1 MWALWLIF
9 SAVVPVMADDADS
22 IKVTFDFTTLSDQS
36 GQYGGVLKGS
46 AELKTVGGEPVLS
59 LGSKNGYFLF
69 DASVG
74 EFVKTFSDYSI
85 SVDVF
90 VPQSTNIGSD
100 GNFVWCFSNSSSSGY
115 LFFGAKE
122 SRFSI
127 TKSNYSGEQRVNP
140 GKALT
145 KGRWVNIIYVQQGSE
160 GRVIIDGRQAAKGT
174 VTLKPSALSGVL
186 KNSYLGR
193 SCYSGDAYLKDALM
207 HHLVL
212 CNYALGDDEI
222 AMLQGGISVLNRE
235 IEDEAIRNLIQNFTL
250 GDVSALTH
258 DITLPTS
265 YADVVR
271 IEWESSD
278 ESVITSTGHITRPA
292 IGSAVAHAVLTAHFS
307 TSTVSDVLTFEVGVL
322 PLFTDDEALQYE
334 CRQLAIVGNAHNLYD
349 RLVLP
354 TVAAEGDPVFWK
366 SSDETFLSND
376 GRVMKFGAPEVP
388 GNSRE
393 SGLSGNSGKQHITL
407 TATIRRGDKQATR
420 DFDVYIHANEP
431 FASYLFVYF
440 PSNDNENIC
449 YALSGDGYNYT
460 PLNDGKLVVSA
471 DSCTV
476 MGGLRDPH
484 ILRGEDGWFYMA
496 VTDMRSAL
504 GWNSN
509 RGVVLMR
516 SRDLINWSHA
526 TVHFPT
532 RYAGTPWAKVTR
544 VWAPQTIWDPDYEN
558 ADGTRGRYMV
568 YFSLVTDNGYIPYD
582 KVYFCYVNDDFT
594 DFIGEPR
601 YFYDRGA
608 ATIDMDIVYN
618 ESDSLYHAIFKND
631 VTNGIAQVTARRLT
645 PETGQ
650 PDGSQWSEPSE
661 NLQQTTVA
669 VEGGGLFKLINQ
681 DRWILMY
688 DCYSSG
694 YYQFCSSQDLKTFVF
709 EKNTKTVGAFTPRHG
724 TVIPLTQEETEALLT
739 AVGGDLQSSTTEWQ
753 PAITSMSH
761 PAIRQELATISQ
773 SLEIQIPVQPGT
785 DLTAFDPLFILTPGS
800 TIEPQGPQDFTQ
812 GPVTYTTQ
820 ISNFKLQTSNFKLQ
834 TYKVTAYEC
843 ANPVLPGFHADPE
856 VLFSKKTGRF
866 YVYPTTDG
874 YDGWGGYSFDVFS
887 SPDLV
892 HFQNEGTILNLADG
906 GDAPWASGN
915 AWAPCIEE
923 KFVDG
928 QWKYFFYFSAHN
940 AALGKKTLGVATA
953 DSPTGPFK
961 AAQQP
966 LFTTTSE
973 GQMIDSDVFTDPV
986 SGQSYLYYGN
996 GRLHY
1001 RLLADDMMSVG
1012 DREYDITPSGGT
1024 LANYAFR
1031 EGANVFYRNG
1041 LYYFLWSVDDTGA
1054 NNYHV
1059 AYGTSTSPT
1068 GPIKVAKNPIV
1079 IIQDASQKIYG
1090 TGHNSIVNIPG
1101 TDDWYIVYHRINKS
1115 YLSNG
1120 PGYHREVCID
1130 RLTFA
1135 NDGTILQVTPTH
1147 VGISPVDVSRLID
1160 DISGIESLMDNG
1172 QRIIDKRGGVYNL
1185 NGQRLSTPQKGLNI
1199 MGGQKVVINY

>member
-1 MWALWLIF
+1 MLLPIF
-9 SAVVPVMADDADS
+9 TVMPVMADDTDS
-22 IKVTFDFTTLSDQS
+22 LKVMFDFTTLTDQS
-36 GQYGGVLKGS
+36 GQYSGALKGS
-46 AELKTVGGEPVLS
+46 AELTTAGEEPVLS

-74 EFVKTFSDYSI
+74 ELVKTFSDYTI
-85 SVDVF
+85 SVNVF
-90 VPQSTNIGSD
+90 IPQSTDIGGN
-100 GNFVWCFSNSSSSGY
+100 GNFVWCFSNSSTSGY

-127 TKSNYSGEQRVNP
+127 TRGSYDGEQRVNP

-145 KGRWVNIIYVQQGSE
+145 KGRWLNLVYVQRGNE
-160 GRVIIDGRQAAKGT
+160 GRVLIDGQQAAKGT
-174 VTLKPSALSGVL
+174 VSLKPSALSGAL

-193 SCYSGDAYLKDALM
+193 SCYSGDAFLKDALM
-207 HHLVL
+207 HHLIL
-212 CNYALGDDEI
+212 CNYAMSDDEI
-222 AMLQGGISVLNRE
+222 AELQSDLSVLNRE

-250 GDVSALTH
+250 GDVSGLTR

-265 YADVVR
+265 YADVVK

-278 ESVITSTGHITRPA
+278 ESVITPTGHIIRPA
-292 IGSAVAHAVLTAHFS
+292 VGSPAAHAVLTAHFS
-307 TSTVSDVLTFEVGVL
+307 TSTVSDQLTFEVSVL
-322 PLFTDDEALQYE
+322 PLFTDDEALAYE
-334 CRQLAIVGNAHNLYD
+334 CEHLAIGGNLKNLYD
-349 RLVLP
+349 RLTLP

-366 SSDETFLSND
+366 SGDTSLLSDD
-376 GRVMKFGAPEVP
+376 GRVMRFGD
-388 GNSRE
+388 N
-393 SGLSGNSGKQHITL
+393 GKQHVTL
-407 TATIRRGDKQATR
+407 TATIRRGEKSVTR
-420 DFDVYIHANEP
+420 DFDVCIHQNEP
-431 FASYLFVYF
+431 YVSYLFVYF
-440 PSNDNENIC
+440 PSNDNENIY

-460 PLNDGKLVVSA
+460 PLNGGKRVVAA

-484 ILRGEDGWFYMA
+484 ILRGEDGCFYMA
-496 VTDMRSAL
+496 VTDMRSSL

-509 RGVVLMR
+509 RGLVLMR
-516 SRDLINWSHA
+516 SRDLINWTHA

-532 RYAGTPWAKVTR
+532 RYKGTMWAKVTR

-568 YFSLVTDNGYIPYD
+568 YFSLVTSDSSIPYD
-582 KVYFCYVNDDFT
+582 KVYYCYVNDDFT

-618 ESDSLYHAIFKND
+618 ESDGLYHAIFKND
-631 VTNGIAQVTARRLT
+631 VTSGIAQVTARRLT
-645 PETGQ
+645 PEEGQ
-650 PDGSQWSEPSE
+650 ADGSQWSEPTG

-681 DRWILMY
+681 DKWILMY

-694 YYQFCSSQDLKTFVF
+694 YYQFCSSSDLQNFTF
-709 EKNTKTVGAFTPRHG
+709 EKNTKTSGAFTPRHG
-724 TVIPLTQEETEALLT
+724 TVIPLTHAETDALLSTFPATEFKPTIT
-739 AVGGDLQSSTTEWQ
+739 AMT
-753 PAITSMSH
+753 H
-761 PAIRQELATISQ
+761 PAIRQNLATITTSAV
-773 SLEIQIPVQPGT
+773 QIPVEAGT
-785 DLTAFDPLFILTPGS
+785 NLTAFDPQFILSAGS
-800 TIEPQGPQDFTQ
+800 TIEPQGPQNFTQ
-812 GPVTYTTQ
+812 GAVTFNVQ
-820 ISNFKLQTSNFKLQ
+820 CSTSNVQ
-834 TYKVTAYEC
+834 RYTVTAYEC
-843 ANPVLPGFHADPE
+843 ANPVLPDFHADPE

-892 HFQNEGTILNLADG
+892 HFQNEGTILSLAAG
-906 GDAPWASGN
+906 GDAPWAAGN

-923 KFVDG
+923 KWMDG

-940 AALGKKTLGVATA
+940 ASLGKKTIGVATA
-953 DSPTGPFK
+953 DSPIGPFK
-961 AAQQP
+961 ASDKP
-966 LFTTTSE
+966 LFTSSSA

-996 GRLHY
+996 GRLLY
-1001 RLLADDMMSVG
+1001 RLLGDDMMSVG
-1012 DREYDITPSGGT
+1012 TKEYDITPSGGT
-1024 LANYAFR
+1024 LQTYAYR
-1031 EGANVFYRNG
+1031 EGVYVFYRNG

-1054 NNYHV
+1054 TNYHV

-1068 GPIKVAKNPIV
+1068 GPIKVASKPIV
-1079 IIQDASQKIYG
+1079 IIQNANQKIFG
-1090 TGHNSIVNIPG
+1090 TGHNSVLNIPG
-1101 TDDWYIVYHRINKS
+1101 TDDWYIVYHRINKN

-1135 NDGTILQVTPTH
+1135 DDGTINQIQPTH
-1147 VGISPVDVSRLID
+1147 EGIAPVNVSGLID
-1160 DISGIESLMDNG
+1160 GIQEVETCCNIHRSDEAVYDLQGRRIEKAPRLKGIYISAG
-1172 QRIIDKRGGVYNL
+1172 RKIIIK
-1185 NGQRLSTPQKGLNI
+1185 
-1199 MGGQKVVINY
+1199 

>member
-1 MWALWLIF
+1 MTKQF
-9 SAVVPVMADDADS
+9 SYVRMLVVQLFLSAACSVYADETDS
-22 IKVTFDFTTLSDQS
+22 VKVTFDFTTLTDQS
-36 GQYGGVLKGS
+36 GQYGGALRGS
-46 AELKTVGGEPVLS
+46 AELTTAGEEPVLS
-59 LGSKNGYFLF
+59 LGSKNGFFMF

-74 EFVKTFSDYSI
+74 QFVKTFSDYTI

-90 VPQSTNIGSD
+90 IPQSTDIGGN

-127 TKSNYSGEQRVNP
+127 TRGSYDGEQRVNP
-140 GKALT
+140 GRALT
-145 KGRWVNIIYVQQGSE
+145 KGRWLNLIYIQQGNE
-160 GRVIIDGRQAAKGT
+160 GRVLIDGQQTAKGT
-174 VTLKPSALSGVL
+174 VSLKPSALSGAL

-193 SCYSGDAYLKDALM
+193 SCYSGDAYLKDALL

-212 CNYALGDDEI
+212 CNYAVDDDEI
-222 AMLQGGISVLNRE
+222 AELQGGIKILNRE
-235 IEDEAIRNLIQNFTL
+235 IEDEAIRNMIQNFTL
-250 GDVSALTH
+250 GDLSGLTR
-258 DITLPTS
+258 DITLPMS
-265 YADVVR
+265 YADVVK
-271 IEWESSD
+271 IAWESSD
-278 ESVITSTGHITRPA
+278 ERVITSTGHVIRPA
-292 IGSAVAHAVLTAHFS
+292 VGSPVAHAVLTARFS

-322 PLFTDDEALQYE
+322 PEFTDDEALAYE
-334 CRQLAIVGNAHNLYD
+334 LAHLTIGGQAGNLYD
-349 RLVLP
+349 RLTLP

-366 SSDETFLSND
+366 SGDTSLLSDD
-376 GRVMKFGAPEVP
+376 GRVMRFGD
-388 GNSRE
+388 N
-393 SGLSGNSGKQHITL
+393 GKQHVTL
-407 TATIRRGDKQATR
+407 TATIRRGEKSVTR
-420 DFDVYIHANEP
+420 DFDVYVHQNEP
-431 FASYLFVYF
+431 YASYLFVYF
-440 PSNDNENIC
+440 PSNDNENIY

-460 PLNDGKLVVSA
+460 PLNKGKRVVAA

-496 VTDMRSAL
+496 VTDMRSSL

-509 RGVVLMR
+509 RGVVLIR
-516 SRDLINWSHA
+516 SRDLINWTHA

-532 RYAGTPWAKVTR
+532 RYKGTMWAKVTR

-558 ADGTRGRYMV
+558 ADGSRGRYMV
-568 YFSLVTDNGYIPYD
+568 YFSLITSDSSIPYD
-582 KVYFCYVNDDFT
+582 KVYYCYVNDDFT

-601 YFYDRGA
+601 YFFDSGA

-618 ESDSLYHAIFKND
+618 ESDGLYHAIFKSD
-631 VTNGIAQVTARRLT
+631 VTNGIAKVTARRLT
-645 PETGQ
+645 PEEGQ
-650 PDGSQWSEPSE
+650 PDGSQWGEPTG

-681 DRWILMY
+681 DKWILMY

-694 YYQFCSSQDLKTFVF
+694 YYQFCSSADLQTFSF
-709 EKNTKTVGAFTPRHG
+709 EKNTKTSGAFTPRHG
-724 TVIPLTQEETEALLT
+724 TVIPLTQAETDALLT
-739 AVGGDLQSSTTEWQ
+739 AF
-753 PAITSMSH
+753 PADGLTAGITAMTH
-761 PAIRQELATISQ
+761 PAIRQDLATITTSAV
-773 SLEIQIPVQPGT
+773 QIPVEPGT
-785 DLTAFDPLFILTPGS
+785 DLTAFDPQFILAAGT

-812 GPVTYTTQ
+812 GTVTFTAKAADATRE
-820 ISNFKLQTSNFKLQ
+820 
-834 TYKVTAYEC
+834 YKVTAYEC
-843 ANPVLPGFHADPE
+843 ANPVLPDFHADPE

-892 HFQNEGTILNLADG
+892 HFQNEGTILNLAAG
-906 GDAPWASGN
+906 GDAPWVAGN

-923 KFVDG
+923 KWIDG

-940 AALGKKTLGVATA
+940 ASLGKKTIGVAVA

-986 SGQSYLYYGN
+986 SGHTYLYYGN

-1001 RLLADDMMSVG
+1001 RLLSDDMMSVG
-1012 DREYDITPSGGT
+1012 DKEYDITPSGGT
-1024 LANYAFR
+1024 LQTYAFR
-1031 EGANVFYRNG
+1031 EGVYVFYRNG

-1054 NNYHV
+1054 TNCHV

-1068 GPIKVAKNPIV
+1068 GPIKVASKPIV
-1079 IIQDASQKIYG
+1079 IIQNAGQKIYG

-1101 TDDWYIVYHRINKS
+1101 TDDWYIVYHRINKN

-1135 NDGTILQVTPTH
+1135 DDGTINQIQPTH
-1147 VGISPVDVSRLID
+1147 QGITPVDVSQLTD
-1160 DISGIESLMDNG
+1160 DPLTGVAQPEKPCYVRSRTDAVYDLQGRRVQISSG
-1172 QRIIDKRGGVYNL
+1172 QKGVYITA
-1185 NGQRLSTPQKGLNI
+1185 GRKI
-1199 MGGQKVVINY
+1199 VVR

>member
-1 MWALWLIF
+1 MTKQF
-9 SAVVPVMADDADS
+9 SYVRMLMVQLFLSATCLVYAGETDS
-22 IKVTFDFTTLSDQS
+22 VKVTFDFTTLTDQS

-46 AELKTVGGEPVLS
+46 AALTTAGDEPVLS
-59 LGSKNGYFLF
+59 LGSKSGFFLF
-69 DASVG
+69 DASMG
-74 EFVKTFSDYSI
+74 QFVKTFSDYTI

-90 VPQSTNIGSD
+90 IPQSTDIGGN
-100 GNFVWCFSNSSSSGY
+100 GNFVWCFSNSSTSGY

-127 TKSNYSGEQRVNP
+127 TRGSYDGEQRVNP
-140 GKALT
+140 GMALT
-145 KGRWVNIIYVQQGSE
+145 KGRWLNLIYVQQGNE
-160 GRVIIDGRQAAKGT
+160 GRVLIDGRQVAKGT
-174 VTLKPSALSGVL
+174 VSLKPGALSGAL

-193 SCYSGDAYLKDALM
+193 SCYSGDAYLKDALL

-212 CNYALGDDEI
+212 CNYAVGDDEI
-222 AMLQGGISVLNRE
+222 AGLQSGIKILNRE
-235 IEDEAIRNLIQNFTL
+235 IEDEAIRNMIQNFTL
-250 GDVSALTH
+250 GDVSGLTR

-265 YADVVR
+265 YADVVD
-271 IEWESSD
+271 IVWESSD
-278 ESVITSTGHITRPA
+278 ERVITSAGHVIRPA
-292 IGSAVAHAVLTAHFS
+292 VGSEMAHAVLTARFS

-322 PLFTDDEALQYE
+322 PEFTDDEALAYE
-334 CRQLAIVGNAHNLYD
+334 LAHLAVGGQAGNLYD
-349 RLVLP
+349 RLTLP
-354 TVAAEGDPVFWK
+354 TVAAEGDPVSWK
-366 SSDETFLSND
+366 SGDKSLLSDD
-376 GRVMKFGAPEVP
+376 GRVMRFGS
-388 GNSRE
+388 N
-393 SGLSGNSGKQHITL
+393 GKQHVTL
-407 TATIRRGDKQATR
+407 TTTISRGGKSLAR
-420 DFDVYIHANEP
+420 DFDVYVHGNEP
-431 FASYLFVYF
+431 YTSYLFVYF
-440 PSNDNENIC
+440 PSNDNENIY

-460 PLNDGKLVVSA
+460 PLNNGKRVVAA

-496 VTDMRSAL
+496 VTDMRSSL

-509 RGVVLMR
+509 RGLVLMR
-516 SRDLINWSHA
+516 SRDLINWTHA

-532 RYAGTPWAKVTR
+532 RYKGTMWAKVTR

-558 ADGTRGRYMV
+558 GDGSRGRYMV
-568 YFSLVTDNGYIPYD
+568 YFSLVTSDSSIPYD
-582 KVYFCYVNDDFT
+582 KVYCCYVNDDFT

-618 ESDSLYHAIFKND
+618 ESDGLYHAIFKND

-645 PETGQ
+645 PEEGQ
-650 PDGSQWSEPSE
+650 ADGSQWSEPSG

-681 DRWILMY
+681 DKWILMY

-694 YYQFCSSQDLKTFVF
+694 YYQFCSSQDLQTFTHV
-709 EKNTKTVGAFTPRHG
+709 KNTTTSGAFTPRHG
-724 TVIPLTQEETEALLT
+724 TVIPLTQADTETLLT
-739 AVGGDLQSSTTEWQ
+739 VFPTDGLKAG
-753 PAITSMSH
+753 ITAMTH
-761 PAIRQELATISQ
+761 PAIRQDLATIS
-773 SLEIQIPVQPGT
+773 STAIQIPVQPGT
-785 DLTAFDPLFILTPGS
+785 DLTAFDPQFILTAGA
-800 TIEPQGPQDFTQ
+800 TIEPREPQNFMQGT
-812 GPVTYTTQ
+812 VTYTTYL
-820 ISNFKLQTSNFKLQ
+820 SPLTSHSY
-834 TYKVTAYEC
+834 TVTAYEC

-866 YVYPTTDG
+866 YIYPTTDG

-892 HFQNEGTILNLADG
+892 HFQNEGTILNLAAG
-906 GDAPWASGN
+906 GDAPWAAGN

-923 KFVDG
+923 KWIDG

-940 AALGKKTLGVATA
+940 ALLGKKTIGVAVA

-961 AAQQP
+961 AARQP

-986 SGQSYLYYGN
+986 SGHTYLYYGN

-1001 RLLADDMMSVG
+1001 RLLSDDMTSAG
-1012 DREYDITPSGGT
+1012 NREFDITPSGGT
-1024 LANYAFR
+1024 LQTYAFR
-1031 EGANVFYRNG
+1031 EGVNVFYRNG

-1054 NNYHV
+1054 TNYHV

-1068 GPIKVAKNPIV
+1068 GPVKVASKPVV
-1079 IIQDASQKIYG
+1079 IIQNAGQKIYG
-1090 TGHNSIVNIPG
+1090 TGHNSVVNIPG
-1101 TDDWYIVYHRINKS
+1101 TDDWYIVYHRINKN

-1135 NDGTILQVTPTH
+1135 DDGTIDQVQPTH
-1147 VGISPVDVSRLID
+1147 QGIAPVDVSQLT
-1160 DISGIESLMDNG
+1160 ESLLTGVGEHEKSCYVRSRTEDVYDLQGRRVRMGSG
-1172 QRIIDKRGGVYNL
+1172 QKGVYITD
-1185 NGQRLSTPQKGLNI
+1185 GRKI
-1199 MGGQKVVINY
+1199 VVR

>member
-1 MWALWLIF
+1 MKKLLMLLPIF
-9 SAVVPVMADDADS
+9 TVMPVMADDTDS
-22 IKVTFDFTTLSDQS
+22 LKVMFDFTTLTDQS
-36 GQYGGVLKGS
+36 GQYGGALKGS
-46 AELKTVGGEPVLS
+46 AELTTAGEEPVLS

-74 EFVKTFSDYSI
+74 ELVKTFSDYTI
-85 SVDVF
+85 SVNVF
-90 VPQSTNIGSD
+90 IPQSTDIGGN
-100 GNFVWCFSNSSSSGY
+100 GNFVWCFSNSSTSGY

-127 TKSNYSGEQRVNP
+127 TRGSYDGEQRVNP

-145 KGRWVNIIYVQQGSE
+145 KGRWLNLVYVQRGNE
-160 GRVIIDGRQAAKGT
+160 GRVLIDGQQAAKGT
-174 VTLKPSALSGVL
+174 VSLKPSALSGAL

-193 SCYSGDAYLKDALM
+193 SCYSGDAFLKDALM
-207 HHLVL
+207 HHLIL
-212 CNYALGDDEI
+212 CNYAMSDDEI
-222 AMLQGGISVLNRE
+222 AELQSDLSVLNRE

-250 GDVSALTH
+250 GDVSGLTR

-265 YADVVR
+265 YADVVK

-278 ESVITSTGHITRPA
+278 ENVITPTGHIIRPA
-292 IGSAVAHAVLTAHFS
+292 VGSPAAHAVLTAHFS
-307 TSTVSDVLTFEVGVL
+307 TSTVSDQLTFEVSVL
-322 PLFTDDEALQYE
+322 PLFTDDEALAYE
-334 CRQLAIVGNAHNLYD
+334 CEHLAIGGNLKNLYD
-349 RLVLP
+349 RLTLP

-366 SSDETFLSND
+366 SGDTSLLSDD
-376 GRVMKFGAPEVP
+376 GRVMRFGD
-388 GNSRE
+388 N
-393 SGLSGNSGKQHITL
+393 GKQHVTL
-407 TATIRRGDKQATR
+407 TATIRRGEKSVTH
-420 DFDVYIHANEP
+420 DFDVCIHQNEP
-431 FASYLFVYF
+431 YVSYLFVYF
-440 PSNDNENIC
+440 PSNDNENIY

-460 PLNDGKLVVSA
+460 PLNGGKRVVAA

-484 ILRGEDGWFYMA
+484 ILRGEDGCFYMA
-496 VTDMRSAL
+496 VTDMRCSL

-509 RGVVLMR
+509 RGLVLMR
-516 SRDLINWSHA
+516 SRDLINWTHA

-532 RYAGTPWAKVTR
+532 RYKGTMWAKVTR

-568 YFSLVTDNGYIPYD
+568 YFSLVTSDSSIPYD
-582 KVYFCYVNDDFT
+582 KVYYCYVNDDFT

-618 ESDSLYHAIFKND
+618 ESDGLYHAIFKND
-631 VTNGIAQVTARRLT
+631 VTSGIAQVTARRLT
-645 PETGQ
+645 PEEGQ
-650 PDGSQWSEPSE
+650 ADGSQWSEPSG

-681 DRWILMY
+681 DKWILMY

-694 YYQFCSSQDLKTFVF
+694 YYQFCSSPDLQNFTF
-709 EKNTKTVGAFTPRHG
+709 EKNTKTSGAFTPRHG
-724 TVIPLTQEETEALLT
+724 TVIPLTQAETDALLSTFPATEFKPTIT
-739 AVGGDLQSSTTEWQ
+739 AMT
-753 PAITSMSH
+753 H
-761 PAIRQELATISQ
+761 PAIRQDLATITTSVV
-773 SLEIQIPVQPGT
+773 QIPVEPGT
-785 DLTAFDPLFILTPGS
+785 NLAAFDPQFILSAGS
-800 TIEPQGPQDFTQ
+800 TIEPQGPQNFTQ
-812 GPVTYTTQ
+812 GAVTYNVQ
-820 ISNFKLQTSNFKLQ
+820 CSTSNVQRYTVK
-834 TYKVTAYEC
+834 ASEC
-843 ANPVLPGFHADPE
+843 ANPVLPDFHADPE

-892 HFQNEGTILNLADG
+892 HFQNEGTILSLAAG
-906 GDAPWASGN
+906 GDAPWAAGN

-923 KFVDG
+923 KWMDG

-940 AALGKKTLGVATA
+940 ASLGKKTIGVATA
-953 DSPTGPFK
+953 DSPIGPFK
-961 AAQQP
+961 ASDKP
-966 LFTTTSE
+966 LFTSSSA

-996 GRLHY
+996 GRLLY
-1001 RLLADDMMSVG
+1001 RLLGDDMMSVG
-1012 DREYDITPSGGT
+1012 TKEYDITPSGGT
-1024 LANYAFR
+1024 LQTYAYR
-1031 EGANVFYRNG
+1031 EGVYVFYRNG

-1054 NNYHV
+1054 TNYHV

-1068 GPIKVAKNPIV
+1068 GPIKVASKPIV
-1079 IIQDASQKIYG
+1079 IIQNASQKIYG
-1090 TGHNSIVNIPG
+1090 TGHNSVLNIPG
-1101 TDDWYIVYHRINKS
+1101 TDDWYIVYHRINKN

-1135 NDGTILQVTPTH
+1135 DDGTINQIQPTH
-1147 VGISPVDVSRLID
+1147 EGIAPVNVSGLID
-1160 DISGIESLMDNG
+1160 GIQEVEAGHTVHRSDKAVYDLQGRRIEKAPRLKGIYISAG
-1172 QRIIDKRGGVYNL
+1172 RKIIIK
-1185 NGQRLSTPQKGLNI
+1185 
-1199 MGGQKVVINY
+1199 

>member
-1 MWALWLIF
+1 MKKLLMLLPIF
-9 SAVVPVMADDADS
+9 TVMPVMADDTDS
-22 IKVTFDFTTLSDQS
+22 LKVTFDFTTLTDQS
-36 GQYGGVLKGS
+36 GQYGGALKGS
-46 AELKTVGGEPVLS
+46 AELTTAGEEPVLS

-69 DASVG
+69 DAPVG
-74 EFVKTFSDYSI
+74 ELVKTFSDYTI
-85 SVDVF
+85 SVNVF
-90 VPQSTNIGSD
+90 IPQSTDIGGN
-100 GNFVWCFSNSSSSGY
+100 GNFVWCFSNSSTSGY

-127 TKSNYSGEQRVNP
+127 TRGSYDGEQRVNP

-145 KGRWVNIIYVQQGSE
+145 KGRWLNLVYVQRGNE
-160 GRVIIDGRQAAKGT
+160 GRVLIDGQQAAKGT
-174 VTLKPSALSGVL
+174 VSLKPSALSGAL

-193 SCYSGDAYLKDALM
+193 SCYSGDAFLKDALM
-207 HHLVL
+207 HHLIL
-212 CNYALGDDEI
+212 CNYAMSDDEI
-222 AMLQGGISVLNRE
+222 AELQSDLSVLNRE

-250 GDVSALTH
+250 GDVSGLTR

-265 YADVVR
+265 YADVVK

-278 ESVITSTGHITRPA
+278 ENVITPIGHIIRPA
-292 IGSAVAHAVLTAHFS
+292 VGSPAAHAVLTAHFS
-307 TSTVSDVLTFEVGVL
+307 TSTVSDQLTFEVSVL
-322 PLFTDDEALQYE
+322 PLFTDDEALAYE
-334 CRQLAIVGNAHNLYD
+334 CEHLAIGGNLKNLYD
-349 RLVLP
+349 RLTLP

-366 SSDETFLSND
+366 SGDTSLLSDD
-376 GRVMKFGAPEVP
+376 GRVMRFGD
-388 GNSRE
+388 N
-393 SGLSGNSGKQHITL
+393 GKQHVTL
-407 TATIRRGDKQATR
+407 TATIRRGEKSVTR
-420 DFDVYIHANEP
+420 DFDVCIHQNEP
-431 FASYLFVYF
+431 YVSYLFVYF
-440 PSNDNENIC
+440 PSNDNENIY

-460 PLNDGKLVVSA
+460 PLNGGKRVVAA

-496 VTDMRSAL
+496 VTDMRSSL

-509 RGVVLMR
+509 RGLVLMR
-516 SRDLINWSHA
+516 SRDLINWTHA

-532 RYAGTPWAKVTR
+532 RYKGTMWAKVTR

-568 YFSLVTDNGYIPYD
+568 YFSLVTSDSSIPYD
-582 KVYFCYVNDDFT
+582 KVYYCYVNDDFT

-618 ESDSLYHAIFKND
+618 ESDGLYHAIFKND
-631 VTNGIAQVTARRLT
+631 VTSGIAQVTARRLT
-645 PETGQ
+645 PEEGQ
-650 PDGSQWSEPSE
+650 EDGSQWSEPSG

-681 DRWILMY
+681 DKWILMY

-694 YYQFCSSQDLKTFVF
+694 YYQFCSSPDLQNFTF
-709 EKNTKTVGAFTPRHG
+709 EKNTKTSGAFTPRHG
-724 TVIPLTQEETEALLT
+724 TVIPLTQAETDALLSTFPATEFKPTIT
-739 AVGGDLQSSTTEWQ
+739 AMT
-753 PAITSMSH
+753 H
-761 PAIRQELATISQ
+761 PAIRQDLATITTSAV
-773 SLEIQIPVQPGT
+773 QIPVEPGT
-785 DLTAFDPLFILTPGS
+785 NLAAFDPQFILSAGS
-800 TIEPQGPQDFTQ
+800 TIEPQGPQNFTQ
-812 GPVTYTTQ
+812 GAVTYNVQ
-820 ISNFKLQTSNFKLQ
+820 CSTSNVQ
-834 TYKVTAYEC
+834 RYTVTAYEC
-843 ANPVLPGFHADPE
+843 ANPVLPDFHADPE

-892 HFQNEGTILNLADG
+892 HFQNEGTILSLAAG
-906 GDAPWASGN
+906 GDAPWAAGN

-923 KFVDG
+923 KWMDG

-940 AALGKKTLGVATA
+940 ASLGKKTIGVATA
-953 DSPTGPFK
+953 DSPIGPFK
-961 AAQQP
+961 ASDKP
-966 LFTTTSE
+966 LFTSSSA

-996 GRLHY
+996 GRLLY
-1001 RLLADDMMSVG
+1001 RLLGDDMMSVG
-1012 DREYDITPSGGT
+1012 TKEYDITPSGGT
-1024 LANYAFR
+1024 LQTYAYR
-1031 EGANVFYRNG
+1031 EGVYVFYRNG

-1054 NNYHV
+1054 TNYHV

-1068 GPIKVAKNPIV
+1068 GPIKVASKPIV
-1079 IIQDASQKIYG
+1079 IIQNASQKIYG
-1090 TGHNSIVNIPG
+1090 TGHNSVLNIPG
-1101 TDDWYIVYHRINKS
+1101 TDDWYIVYHRINKN

-1135 NDGTILQVTPTH
+1135 DDGTINQIQPTH
-1147 VGISPVDVSRLID
+1147 EGIAPVNVSGLID
-1160 DISGIESLMDNG
+1160 GIQEVEAGHTVHRSDKAVYDLQGRRIEKAPRLKGIYISAG
-1172 QRIIDKRGGVYNL
+1172 RKIIIK
-1185 NGQRLSTPQKGLNI
+1185 
-1199 MGGQKVVINY
+1199 

>member
-1 MWALWLIF
+1 MLLPIF
-9 SAVVPVMADDADS
+9 TVMPVMADDTDS
-22 IKVTFDFTTLSDQS
+22 LKVMFDFTTLTDQS
-36 GQYGGVLKGS
+36 GQYGGALKGS
-46 AELKTVGGEPVLS
+46 AELTTAGEEPVLS

-74 EFVKTFSDYSI
+74 ELVKTFSDYTI
-85 SVDVF
+85 SVNVF
-90 VPQSTNIGSD
+90 IPQSTDIGGN
-100 GNFVWCFSNSSSSGY
+100 GNFVWCFSNSSTSGY

-127 TKSNYSGEQRVNP
+127 TRGSYDGEQRVNP

-145 KGRWVNIIYVQQGSE
+145 KGRWLNLVYVQRGNE
-160 GRVIIDGRQAAKGT
+160 GRVLIDGQQAAKGT
-174 VTLKPSALSGVL
+174 VSLKPSALSGAL

-193 SCYSGDAYLKDALM
+193 SCYSGDAFLKDALM
-207 HHLVL
+207 HHLIL
-212 CNYALGDDEI
+212 CNYAMSDDEI
-222 AMLQGGISVLNRE
+222 AELQSDLSVLNRE

-250 GDVSALTH
+250 GDVSGLTR

-265 YADVVR
+265 YADVVK

-278 ESVITSTGHITRPA
+278 ESVITPTGHIIRPA
-292 IGSAVAHAVLTAHFS
+292 VGSPAAHAVLTAHFS
-307 TSTVSDVLTFEVGVL
+307 TSTVSDQLTFEVSVL
-322 PLFTDDEALQYE
+322 PLFTDDEALAYE
-334 CRQLAIVGNAHNLYD
+334 CEHLAIGGNLKNLYD
-349 RLVLP
+349 RLTLP

-366 SSDETFLSND
+366 SGDTSLLSDD
-376 GRVMKFGAPEVP
+376 GRVMRFGD
-388 GNSRE
+388 N
-393 SGLSGNSGKQHITL
+393 GKQHVTL
-407 TATIRRGDKQATR
+407 TATIRRGEKSVTR
-420 DFDVYIHANEP
+420 DFDVCIHQNEP
-431 FASYLFVYF
+431 YVSYLFVYF
-440 PSNDNENIC
+440 PSNDNENIY

-460 PLNDGKLVVSA
+460 PLNGGKRVVAA

-484 ILRGEDGWFYMA
+484 ILRGEDGCFYMA
-496 VTDMRSAL
+496 VTDMRSSL

-509 RGVVLMR
+509 RGLVLMR
-516 SRDLINWSHA
+516 SRDLINWTHA

-532 RYAGTPWAKVTR
+532 RYKGTMWAKVTR

-568 YFSLVTDNGYIPYD
+568 YFSLVTSDSSIPYD
-582 KVYFCYVNDDFT
+582 KVYYCYVNDDFT

-618 ESDSLYHAIFKND
+618 ESDGLYHAIFKND
-631 VTNGIAQVTARRLT
+631 VTSGIAQVTARRLT
-645 PETGQ
+645 PEEGQ
-650 PDGSQWSEPSE
+650 ADGSQWSEPTG

-681 DRWILMY
+681 DKWILMY

-694 YYQFCSSQDLKTFVF
+694 YYQFCSSPDLQNFTF
-709 EKNTKTVGAFTPRHG
+709 EKNTKTSGAFTPRHG
-724 TVIPLTQEETEALLT
+724 TVIPLTQAETDALLSTFPATEFKPTIT
-739 AVGGDLQSSTTEWQ
+739 AMT
-753 PAITSMSH
+753 H
-761 PAIRQELATISQ
+761 PAIRQNLATITTSAV
-773 SLEIQIPVQPGT
+773 QIPVEAGT
-785 DLTAFDPLFILTPGS
+785 NLTAFDPQFILSAGS
-800 TIEPQGPQDFTQ
+800 TIEPQGPQNFTQ
-812 GPVTYTTQ
+812 GAVTFNVQ
-820 ISNFKLQTSNFKLQ
+820 CSTSNVQ
-834 TYKVTAYEC
+834 RYTVTAYEC
-843 ANPVLPGFHADPE
+843 ANPVLPDFHADPE

-892 HFQNEGTILNLADG
+892 HFQNEGTILSLAAG
-906 GDAPWASGN
+906 GDAPWAAGN

-923 KFVDG
+923 KWMDG

-940 AALGKKTLGVATA
+940 ASLGKKTIGVATA
-953 DSPTGPFK
+953 DSPIGPFK
-961 AAQQP
+961 ASDKP
-966 LFTTTSE
+966 LFTSSSA

-996 GRLHY
+996 GRLLY
-1001 RLLADDMMSVG
+1001 RLLGDDMMSVG
-1012 DREYDITPSGGT
+1012 TKEYDITPSGGT
-1024 LANYAFR
+1024 LQTYAYR
-1031 EGANVFYRNG
+1031 EGVYVFYRNG

-1054 NNYHV
+1054 TNYHV

-1068 GPIKVAKNPIV
+1068 GPIKVASKPIV
-1079 IIQDASQKIYG
+1079 IIQNANQKIFG
-1090 TGHNSIVNIPG
+1090 TGHNSVLNIPG
-1101 TDDWYIVYHRINKS
+1101 TDDWYIVYHRINKN

-1135 NDGTILQVTPTH
+1135 DDGTINQVTPTH
-1147 VGISPVDVSRLID
+1147 EGIAPVNVSGLID
-1160 DISGIESLMDNG
+1160 GIQEVEAGHTVHRSDKAVYDLQGRRIEKAPRLKGIYISAG
-1172 QRIIDKRGGVYNL
+1172 RKIIIK
-1185 NGQRLSTPQKGLNI
+1185 
-1199 MGGQKVVINY
+1199 

>member
-1 MWALWLIF
+1 VRTWAFWLMI
-9 SAVVPVMADDADS
+9 SAAVLVSGTVHGGFAAGKIAESTDNV
-22 IKVTFDFTTLSDQS
+22 KVTFDFTTLTDQS
-36 GQYGGVLKGS
+36 GRYGGALKGG
-46 AELKTVGGEPVLS
+46 AELTTESGEPVLS

-74 EFVKTFSDYSI
+74 EFVKTFNDYSI

-145 KGRWVNIIYVQQGSE
+145 KGRWVNLIYVQQDNE
-160 GRVIIDGRQAAKGT
+160 GRVFIDGKEAAKNT
-174 VTLKPSALSGVL
+174 VTLKPSALSGAL
-186 KNSYLGR
+186 KSSYLGR
-193 SCYSGDAYLKDALM
+193 SCYSGDAFLKDAMM

-212 CNYALGDDEI
+212 CNYAMSNDEI
-222 AMLQGGISVLNRE
+222 AELQDGISVLNRE

-250 GDVSALTH
+250 GDVSALTR

-265 YADVVR
+265 YADVVK

-292 IGSAVAHAVLTAHFS
+292 VGSAVAHAVLTAHFS
-307 TSTVSDVLTFEVGVL
+307 TSTVSDQLTFEVGVL
-322 PLFTDDEALQYE
+322 PLFSDDEALEYE
-334 CRQLAIVGNAHNLYD
+334 RQQLTVGGNACNLYD
-349 RLVLP
+349 RLSLP

-366 SSDETFLSND
+366 SGDTSLLSDD
-376 GRVMKFGAPEVP
+376 GRVMRFGE
-388 GNSRE
+388 N
-393 SGLSGNSGKQHITL
+393 GKEHVTL
-407 TATIRRGDKQATR
+407 TATIRRGEKSITR
-420 DFDVYIHANEP
+420 DFDVYIHQNEP
-431 FASYLFVYF
+431 YASYLFVYF
-440 PSNDNENIC
+440 PSNDNENIY

-460 PLNDGKLVVSA
+460 PLNDGMRVVAA

-484 ILRGEDGWFYMA
+484 ILRGKDGWFYMA
-496 VTDMRSAL
+496 VTDMKSAL

-509 RGVVLMR
+509 RGLVLMR
-516 SRDLINWSHA
+516 SRDLINWSHT

-532 RYAGTPWAKVTR
+532 RFKGTMWAKVTR

-558 ADGTRGRYMV
+558 TDGSRGRYMV
-568 YFSLVTDNGYIPYD
+568 YFSLITSDNSIPYD
-582 KVYFCYVNDDFT
+582 KVYYCYANDDFT
-594 DFIGEPR
+594 DFIDEPR
-601 YFYDRGA
+601 YFFDRGA

-650 PDGSQWSEPSE
+650 PDGSQWSEPSD
-661 NLQQTTVA
+661 NVQQTTVA

-681 DRWILMY
+681 DKWILMY

-694 YYQFCSSQDLKTFVF
+694 YYQFCSSTDLQTFSFV
-709 EKNTKTVGAFTPRHG
+709 KNTTTSGAFTPRHG
-724 TVIPLTQEETEALLT
+724 TVITLTQAETDALLN
-739 AVGGDLQSSTTEWQ
+739 AFPVTELQ
-753 PAITSMSH
+753 PAIISMTH
-761 PAIRQELATISQ
+761 PAIRQELVSIST
-773 SLEIQIPVQPGT
+773 SAVQIPVEPGT
-785 DLTAFDPLFILTPGS
+785 DLTAFDPQFILSPGA
-800 TIEPQGPQDFTQ
+800 TISPQGPQDFTQ
-812 GPVTYTTQ
+812 GAIVYTVQT
-820 ISNFKLQTSNFKLQ
+820 SNTKLQTSNFKVQ
-834 TYKVTAYEC
+834 SFEC
-843 ANPVLPGFHADPE
+843 ANPILPGFHADPE
-856 VLFSKKTGRF
+856 VLFSKKTRRF

-892 HFQNEGTILNLADG
+892 HFQNEGTILNLAEG
-906 GDAPWASGN
+906 GDAAWASGN

-923 KFVDG
+923 KQIDG

-940 AALGKKTLGVATA
+940 ASLGKKTIGVAVA

-1001 RLLADDMMSVG
+1001 RLLGDDMMSVG
-1012 DREYDITPSGGT
+1012 EREYDITPSGGT

-1031 EGANVFYRNG
+1031 EGAYVFYRNG

-1054 NNYHV
+1054 TNYHV

-1068 GPIKVAKNPIV
+1068 GPIKVASKPIV
-1079 IIQDASQKIYG
+1079 IIQRSADKIYG
-1090 TGHNSIVNIPG
+1090 TGHNSVVNIPG
-1101 TDDWYIVYHRINKS
+1101 TDQWYIVYHRINKN

-1135 NDGTILQVTPTH
+1135 DDGTINQVQPTH
-1147 VGISPVDVSRLID
+1147 EGIAPVDVSEITNGISHLKENEKMRNGGNEKWVYDLQGRRIEGRPTKRGLY
-1160 DISGIESLMDNG
+1160 ISGGKLI
-1172 QRIIDKRGGVYNL
+1172 
-1185 NGQRLSTPQKGLNI
+1185 
-1199 MGGQKVVINY
+1199 VVP

>member
-1 MWALWLIF
+1 MKKKMSYQHYLRTWALC
-9 SAVVPVMADDADS
+9 VMLSFVIPMTADDTDS
-22 IKVTFDFTTLSDQS
+22 VKVTFDFTTLTDQS
-36 GQYGGVLKGS
+36 GQYGGELKGG
-46 AELKTVGGEPVLS
+46 AELTTAGDEPILS
-59 LGSKNGYFLF
+59 LGSQNGYFLF

-74 EFVKTFSDYSI
+74 QLVKTFSNYTI
-85 SVDVF
+85 SVDVY
-90 VPQSTNIGSD
+90 VPQSTNISTD

-127 TKSNYSGEQRVNP
+127 TKTNYSGEQRVNP

-145 KGRWVNIIYVQQGSE
+145 KGRWVNLVYVQQGNE
-160 GRVIIDGRQAAKGT
+160 GRVIIDGKQAAKGT
-174 VTLKPSALSGVL
+174 VSLKPSGLSSQL

-193 SCYSGDAYLKDALM
+193 SCYSGDAYLKDAMM

-212 CNYALGDDEI
+212 CNYAMSDDEI
-222 AMLQGGISVLNRE
+222 AGLQRGISILNRE
-235 IEDEAIRNLIQNFTL
+235 IEDEAVRNLIQNFTL

-271 IEWESSD
+271 IDWESSD
-278 ESVITSTGHITRPA
+278 ENVITSTGHITRPA
-292 IGSAVAHAVLTAHFS
+292 VGSPMAHATLTAHFS

-322 PLFTDDEALQYE
+322 PQFSDDEALVYE
-334 CRQLAIVGNAHNLYD
+334 AEHLTIGGNAHNLYD
-349 RLVLP
+349 RLTLP

-366 SSDETFLSND
+366 SSDESYLSND
-376 GRVMKFGAPEVP
+376 GRVMRLGTD
-388 GNSRE
+388 
-393 SGLSGNSGKQHITL
+393 GKQHVVL
-407 TATIRRGDKQATR
+407 TATIRRGEKRAER

-431 FASYLFVYF
+431 YASYLFVYF
-440 PSNDNENIC
+440 PSNDNENIY
-449 YALSGDGYNYT
+449 YALSGDGYNYK
-460 PLNDGKLVVSA
+460 PLNNGKRVVAA

-496 VTDMRSAL
+496 VTDMKSSK

-516 SRDLINWSHA
+516 SKDLINWSHA

-532 RYAGTPWAKVTR
+532 RYAGKMWAKVTR

-558 ADGTRGRYMV
+558 TDGTYGRYMV
-568 YFSLVTDNGYIPYD
+568 YFSLVTEDGNIPYD
-582 KVYFCYVNDDFT
+582 KVYYCYVNDDFT

-618 ESDSLYHAIFKND
+618 ESDNLYHAIYKND
-631 VTNGIAQVTARRLT
+631 ATNGIAQVTARRLT
-645 PETGQ
+645 PENGQ
-650 PDGSQWSEPSE
+650 PDGSQWENPSG
-661 NLQQTTVA
+661 NLQQTSVA

-681 DRWILMY
+681 DKWILMY

-694 YYQFCSSQDLKTFVF
+694 YYQFCASTDLQTFTFV
-709 EKNTKTVGAFTPRHG
+709 KNTTTSGAFTPRHG
-724 TVIPLTQEETEALLT
+724 TVLPLTQAETDALLEAFPAT
-739 AVGGDLQSSTTEWQ
+739 GLQAS
-753 PAITSMSH
+753 ITGMTN
-761 PAIRQELATISQ
+761 PAIRQDLASITTSAV
-773 SLEIQIPVQPGT
+773 QIPVVPGT
-785 DLTAFDPLFILTPGS
+785 DLTAFDPQFILSPGT
-800 TIEPQGPQDFTQ
+800 TIEPQGPQDFSQ
-812 GPVTYTTQ
+812 GTVDFTT
-820 ISNFKLQTSNFKLQ
+820 TVAG
-834 TYKVTAYEC
+834 TTREYKVNAYAC
-843 ANPVLPGFHADPE
+843 GNPILPDFHADPE

-892 HFQNEGTILNLADG
+892 HFQNEGTILNLAEG

-923 KFVDG
+923 KWIDG
-928 QWKYFFYFSAHN
+928 QWKYFFFFSAHN
-940 AALGKKTLGVATA
+940 VSLGKKTLGVATA
-953 DSPTGPFK
+953 DTPIGPFK
-961 AAQQP
+961 ASEQP

-986 SGQSYLYYGN
+986 SGKTYLYYGN

-1001 RLLADDMMSVG
+1001 RLLSDDLLSVEG
-1012 DREYDITPSGGT
+1012 KEYDITPSGGSLQT
-1024 LANYAFR
+1024 YAFR
-1031 EGANVFYRNG
+1031 EGVYVFYRKG
-1041 LYYFLWSVDDTGA
+1041 IYYFLWSVDDTGA
-1054 NNYHV
+1054 TNYHV
-1059 AYGTSTSPT
+1059 AYGTSTSPK
-1068 GPIKVAKNPIV
+1068 GPIKVAKQPIV
-1079 IIQDASQKIYG
+1079 IIQNSSDKIYG
-1090 TGHNSIVNIPG
+1090 TGHNSVLNIPG
-1101 TDDWYIVYHRINKS
+1101 TDEWYIVYHRINKG
-1115 YLSNG
+1115 YLNNG

-1135 NDGTILQVTPTH
+1135 DDGTINQVQPTH
-1147 VGISPVDVSRLID
+1147 TGIAPIDVNELTEELLTGINETLSDGKGNRNDKWVCDLQGRRIKPQ
-1160 DISGIESLMDNG
+1160 ISNFNPQMKKGIYISAG
-1172 QRIIDKRGGVYNL
+1172 RKI
-1185 NGQRLSTPQKGLNI
+1185 
-1199 MGGQKVVINY
+1199 VIR